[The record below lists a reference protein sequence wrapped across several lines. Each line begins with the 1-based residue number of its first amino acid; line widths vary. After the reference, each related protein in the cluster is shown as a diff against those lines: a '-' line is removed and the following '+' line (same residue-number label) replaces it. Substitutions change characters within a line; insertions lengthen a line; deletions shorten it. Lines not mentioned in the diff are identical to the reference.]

1 MYGLIDSHFHL
12 DMYKNYEEIFH
23 YLEREKQYTLCM
35 TNSPGI
41 FLSCK
46 DLFPNSKYVKF
57 AIGFHPMNED
67 LTLKDLKDFMYLLQ
81 TTNYVGE
88 IGLDFIQKKG
98 MAKERQIVIFD
109 EITSICSKHNKLM
122 SVHIRGAEKEAL
134 QIIGKHKPQKC
145 ILHWYT
151 GSLEIQKG
159 FIELGC
165 YFSVN
170 ANMLHNMEIVNA
182 IPREKFLIE
191 SDGPYSKVEGKKY
204 TPQLLLKEYQL
215 IARAIKEPD
224 LIKIVYSNFKRLL
237 LI

>member
-12 DMYKNYEEIFH
+12 DMYKNYEDIFH

-57 AIGFHPMNED
+57 AIGFHPMNGE
-67 LTLKDLKDFMYLLQ
+67 LTLKNLKDFMYLLQ

-88 IGLDFIQKKG
+88 IGLDFIQKNG
-98 MAKERQIVIFD
+98 MAKEQQIVIFD
-109 EITSICSKHNKLM
+109 EITSICSKNNKLM

-134 QIIGKHKPQKC
+134 QIISKHKPQKC

-151 GSLEIQKG
+151 GSPTIQKE
-159 FIELGC
+159 FIEIGC

-170 ANMLHNMEIVNA
+170 ANMLQNMEIVNA

-191 SDGPYSKVEGKKY
+191 SDGPYSKVDGKKY
-204 TPQLLLKEYQL
+204 TPQLLLTEYQL